1 MPGKYVG
8 RAAVKMFAP
17 DKNGIK
23 TGSFLFGNSKAA
35 HTFLV
40 RAALLLPEPLPALF
54 PFFFRGNIFFQD
66 RIVNAVQLVPYQFQV
81 KHLCK
86 AQVRKC
92 PGEHTEEGGKQV

>member
-35 HTFLV
+35 
-40 RAALLLPEPLPALF
+40 RPQ
-54 PFFFRGNIFFQD
+54 FF
-66 RIVNAVQLVPYQFQV
+66 
-81 KHLCK
+81 
-86 AQVRKC
+86 
-92 PGEHTEEGGKQV
+92 GGPVGFDGTGGPQS